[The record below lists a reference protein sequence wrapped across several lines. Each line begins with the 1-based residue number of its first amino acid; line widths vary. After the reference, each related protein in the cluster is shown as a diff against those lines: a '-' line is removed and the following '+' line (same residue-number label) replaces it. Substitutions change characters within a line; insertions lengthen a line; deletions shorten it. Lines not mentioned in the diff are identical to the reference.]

1 MYNILNFTIM
11 FFQAINQMITTG
23 TDLSIN
29 IRRVNNNLT
38 VAVVPR
44 RSGVKDGERIV
55 PLILNGTPEEL
66 DAGFL
71 QAVGTPV
78 QKAQGILTNLET
90 FEKQAEQA
98 VSQSKAARSAA
109 EKESKEVREKREKME
124 KLIKKADDAATARR
138 FSEAMTWLKQAR
150 VLASAEKQ
158 KEIDVKM
165 QEVQKQ
171 SSEGSLFGM
180 AEEPVPVMSQPQ
192 VGMNGRSQPVMQQ
205 PEMFPEQHVHVTNPE
220 PVMQTVHQ
228 QIPHETHQTAFV
240 ENGTYVQPA
249 PNRPAMQGTG
259 MPQGV
264 AMQPYPQDFHQPE
277 AVSYPPRQTQQPSN
291 GHIQNG
297 TVQVQNGN
305 GREYQS
311 VPAANETFCFDPED
325 ENDRELL
332 KEDPYAEY
340 PDFPAEY
347 RMKDEAQIEMVYC

>member
-1 MYNILNFTIM
+1 M
-11 FFQAINQMITTG
+11 FFQSIYQMITAG

-29 IRRVNNNLT
+29 IRKVENSLSVAVMPRRNNLKEDM
-38 VAVVPR
+38 R
-44 RSGVKDGERIV
+44 QNMV
-55 PLILNGTPEEL
+55 PLVVNGTPAEL
-66 DAGFL
+66 DMGFL
-71 QAVGTPV
+71 QTIIQPL
-78 QKAQGILTNLET
+78 QKVLGLLAN
-90 FEKQAEQA
+90 AENFD
-98 VSQSKAARSAA
+98 KPA
-109 EKESKEVREKREKME
+109 EKATAQAKTPKASTAIPTETKEAREKREKME

-171 SSEGSLFGM
+171 ASEGSLFGM

-240 ENGTYVQPA
+240 ENGTYVQSA